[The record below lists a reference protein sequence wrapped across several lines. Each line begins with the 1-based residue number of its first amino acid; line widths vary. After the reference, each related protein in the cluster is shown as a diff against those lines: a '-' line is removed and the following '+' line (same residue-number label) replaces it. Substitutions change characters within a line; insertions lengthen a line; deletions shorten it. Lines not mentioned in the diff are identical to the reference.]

1 MDFNALTDEE
11 KKFLIQS
18 LPPNKIGNDIYEK
31 LIGKAST
38 TIDFSV
44 LSSEVKMLQAAQE
57 KFDTAWNNFY
67 KHTVPLLD
75 LARFWQIVDSLKN
88 RLINC
93 DFNAEAAIQEMFR
106 LSQVPSSTRKEFSFC
121 DKING
126 DFLTFVIKS

>member
-44 LSSEVKMLQAAQE
+44 LSSEVKMLQAAQAYDSSSNGKPYWAYHDAYQYLE
-57 KFDTAWNNFY
+57 RSLNLKFAGLRD
-67 KHTVPLLD
+67 
-75 LARFWQIVDSLKN
+75 
-88 RLINC
+88 
-93 DFNAEAAIQEMFR
+93 
-106 LSQVPSSTRKEFSFC
+106 
-121 DKING
+121 
-126 DFLTFVIKS
+126 